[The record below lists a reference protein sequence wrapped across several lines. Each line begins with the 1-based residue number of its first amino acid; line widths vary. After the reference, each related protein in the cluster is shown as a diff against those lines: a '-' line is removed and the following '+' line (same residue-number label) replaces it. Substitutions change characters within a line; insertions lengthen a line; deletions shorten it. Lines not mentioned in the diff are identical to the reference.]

1 MTEALN
7 VALAVAFA
15 MLVVVLAMG
24 IINLVRTDPN
34 QQSRSNRLMRLR
46 VLIQFIV
53 IVILVAIGFLTGYV
67 KLPW

>member
-24 IINLVRTDPN
+24 IINLVRSDPN